1 MWFKVKSFILFLF
14 KSTNQHGVHSP
25 FVYDLVTKCFY
36 KKTNPS
42 KLKFI
47 NTTKKWLY
55 ANNNIITVSD
65 FGSGSNVFKSNERKV
80 ANIAK
85 IAGISKK
92 KTALLLRLVAY
103 FKPENILEI
112 GTSVGLGTTTLSV
125 GNPKAKIQTLEG
137 CKNTATISQE
147 LFDKFNLKNIKLTI
161 GNFNDTVPL
170 IVNNNKFDLIYFD
183 GNHQKEAT
191 LNYFNLCLESIHNN
205 SIFIFDDINWSIEM
219 QEAWAIIKEYPKVTV
234 SIDTYFWGI
243 VFFRKEQKKQHFIIR
258 TK

>member
-25 FVYDLVTKCFY
+25 FIYNLVTKCFY

-55 ANNNIITVSD
+55 ANNKIITVSD

-85 IAGISKK
+85 VAGISKK
-92 KTALLLRLVAY
+92 KTGLLLRLVAY
-103 FKPENILEI
+103 FMPESILEI
-112 GTSVGLGTTTLSV
+112 GTSVGLGTATLSV
-125 GNPKAKIQTLEG
+125 GNPKSKIQTLEG
-137 CKNTATISQE
+137 CKNTATIAQE

-161 GNFNDTVPL
+161 GNFNDTLPL
-170 IVNNNKFDLIYFD
+170 SLNNNKFDLIYFD
-183 GNHQKEAT
+183 GNHQKKAT

-205 SIFIFDDINWSIEM
+205 SIFIFDDINLSMEM
-219 QEAWAIIKEYPKVTV
+219 QEAWAIIKDHPKVTV
-234 SIDTYFWGI
+234 SIDTFFWGI
-243 VFFRKEQKKQHFIIR
+243 VMFRKEQEKQHFIIR
-258 TK
+258 T

>member
-1 MWFKVKSFILFLF
+1 MWFKVKSFIIFLF

-47 NTTKKWLY
+47 NTIKKWLY
-55 ANNNIITVSD
+55 TNNKIITVTD
-65 FGSGSNVFKSNERKV
+65 FGSGSKVFKNNERKV
-80 ANIAK
+80 ADIAK
-85 IAGISKK
+85 VAGISKK
-92 KTALLLRLVAY
+92 KTTLLLRFVDY
-103 FKPENILEI
+103 FKPESILEI
-112 GTSVGLGTTTLSV
+112 GTSVGLGAATMSI
-125 GNPKAKIQTLEG
+125 GNPKAKIHTLEG
-137 CKNTATISQE
+137 CQNTATIAQE

-161 GNFNDTVPL
+161 GNFNDTLPL
-170 IVNNNKFDLIYFD
+170 SLNNNKFDLIYFD

-191 LNYFNLCLESIHNN
+191 LNYFNLCLKSIQNN

-219 QEAWAIIKEYPKVTV
+219 QEAWAIIKAHPKVTV

-243 VFFRKEQKKQHFIIR
+243 VFFRKEQEKQNFIIR
-258 TK
+258 T